1 MENLAVSGIQKK
13 PGTRRVMIDLL
24 IALAPLTIASVVFFG
39 LKELIIIAVCVAAS
53 MLSEFFFNLIAK
65 KPQTAGD
72 LSSAV
77 TGLILALNL
86 PTDVTLWQCLV
97 GSVFAIVIVK
107 CAFGGLGK
115 NFVNPAAAAKVMLV
129 IAFGM
134 SAAYIPVFDNIKTD
148 FCPMISDK
156 ITLGAIVTA
165 AAILVG
171 AIYLVIRRAIAW
183 QIPVAYIAGVFALS
197 FALGG
202 NIDAALGAIL
212 GGGVLLGGVFMLTD
226 PVTAPKNGIGK
237 AIYALLCAVLT
248 VLIAQFGDYGAHA
261 VVFAILFMNVVS
273 PYIDM
278 IFAKKEKK
286 AEAVEEVA
294 E

>member
-1 MENLAVSGIQKK
+1 MEKSVVSGVQQK

-24 IALAPLTIASVVFFG
+24 IALAPLAVASVVFFG
-39 LKELIIIAVCVAAS
+39 LKELIIIAVCVVAS

-65 KPQTAGD
+65 KPQTATD

-86 PTDVTLWQCLV
+86 PADATLWQCLV
-97 GSVFAIVIVK
+97 GSIFAIVIVK
-107 CAFGGLGK
+107 CAFGGLGR

-134 SAAYIPVFDNIKTD
+134 SAAFGYADQT
-148 FCPMISDK
+148 S
-156 ITLGAIVTA
+156 AIIA
-165 AAILVG
+165 AAAVLVG
-171 AIYLVIRRAIAW
+171 AIYLVIRKVIAW
-183 QIPVAYIAGVFALS
+183 QIPVTYVLGVFALS
-197 FALGG
+197 FSFGG
-202 NIDAALGAIL
+202 TLDAALGAIL

-226 PVTAPKNGIGK
+226 PVTSPKNGIGK
-237 AIYALLCAVLT
+237 ALYALLCAVLT

-261 VVFAILFMNVVS
+261 VVFAVLFMNVIS
-273 PYIDM
+273 PYVDM
-278 IFAKKEKK
+278 IFAKKSNK